1 MGTGTL
7 YFVHG
12 AGNRAPEAAAE
23 AGRLAAGFGLAD
35 PSALRVSDW
44 GQAEGPDAALPRL
57 DATLPP
63 VDAALALAPSAV
75 AGGMLADPWA
85 PLSSMKG
92 AEGLIAP
99 AANDDADRLL
109 AFLRL
114 GVVSTEGLTVTPDD
128 LARAARKVERSPHYH
143 AARGAPLDVLDAAAT
158 SAAALAL
165 QPRQARQAFGLPGI
179 PWLQIDQLKGQIAQ
193 AVTGSGVLSAAGTFL
208 APLLG
213 SNIMLWATQQVAPH
227 RAEIMHAHILV
238 AADVLFYERNG
249 GRVRDHLR
257 AEVAALPKPVV
268 AMGHSLGG
276 IALVDALFG
285 PGAAP
290 ADVALLVTFGSQSA
304 FLASIGALDVVT
316 PTLPW
321 LNIWSRNDFVSFLA
335 AGLWPGQVVDH
346 ELVLGV
352 GFPESHGAYA
362 GEPAFF
368 QAITGHPAFP
378 AGLL

>member
-35 PSALRVSDW
+35 LSALRVFRL
-44 GQAEGPDAALPRL
+44 GPGGGPGCRPSAPRRH
-57 DATLPP
+57 APP
-63 VDAALALAPSAV
+63 VDAALALAPAAL

-92 AEGLIAP
+92 AAEGLVAP
-99 AANDDADRLL
+99 PANDDADQLL

-114 GVVSTEGLTVTPDD
+114 GVVGAGGAERHPRMI
-128 LARAARKVERSPHYH
+128 LARAARRVERSPHYH

-165 QPRQARQAFGLPGI
+165 QPRRAREGFGLPGI
-179 PWLQIDQLKGQIAQ
+179 PWPQIDQLKGQIAQ
-193 AVTGSGVLSAAGTFL
+193 AVTGSGVLAAAGTFL

-213 SNIMLWATQQVAPH
+213 STLLLWATQQVAPH

-249 GRVRDHLR
+249 GRIRDHLR

-285 PGAAP
+285 PGT
-290 ADVALLVTFGSQSA
+290 LR
-304 FLASIGALDVVT
+304 
-316 PTLPW
+316 PT
-321 LNIWSRNDFVSFLA
+321 SRCS
-335 AGLWPGQVVDH
+335 
-346 ELVLGV
+346 
-352 GFPESHGAYA
+352 
-362 GEPAFF
+362 
-368 QAITGHPAFP
+368 
-378 AGLL
+378 